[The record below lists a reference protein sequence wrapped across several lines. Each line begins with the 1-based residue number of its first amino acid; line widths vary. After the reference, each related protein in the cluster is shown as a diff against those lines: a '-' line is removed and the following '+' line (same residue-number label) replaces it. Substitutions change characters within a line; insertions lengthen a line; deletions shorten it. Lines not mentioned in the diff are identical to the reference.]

1 LSLHSEEF
9 WQGCRVIESIICII
23 LGDSGYSYCS
33 PLGLRR
39 ENGSLVLRIYEDGL
53 MVKML
58 DAVRSSRL
66 YICRDPYIIYRALSE
81 HFIDEDD
88 KDLIDGC
95 GVIADIHVN
104 IFRDGDGYRD
114 YLVDVISYLKV
125 EPRDPRLVARICRSE
140 NLFVEA
146 MIMST
151 REDLFVRGPSNMV
164 EDFCTQYRYA
174 ILNAK
179 RLSKRSEL
187 LKALSKLALKICS

>member
-1 LSLHSEEF
+1 
-9 WQGCRVIESIICII
+9 
-23 LGDSGYSYCS
+23 
-33 PLGLRR
+33 
-39 ENGSLVLRIYEDGL
+39 
-53 MVKML
+53 
-58 DAVRSSRL
+58 
-66 YICRDPYIIYRALSE
+66 
-81 HFIDEDD
+81 
-88 KDLIDGC
+88 LIDGC

-114 YLVDVISYLKV
+114 YLVDVISYLRV

-164 EDFCTQYRYA
+164 GDFCTQYRYA